1 MNVLP
6 INFDIKKNK
15 LVFKND
21 FMFYLFQNVFRR
33 KLLEKI
39 LYKMENI
46 TKRITKNKEIS
57 KNALKNQ
64 FFVQFF
70 HNTLTP
76 KLSFFN

>member
-21 FMFYLFQNVFRR
+21 FMFYLIQNVFRR